1 MERQVSME
9 QVQQQYP
16 IYHLEEHP
24 GKLGFD
30 SLPKEVNSSTK
41 QDNLLKPFYQPV
53 NNLQDSQPSNLM
65 LNLSQTKK
73 QKLDLE
79 EIPVCECQCQDC
91 QEMKN
96 KPVNRNYGPQLSRYV
111 DMFPLD
117 LKNRSVV

>member
-1 MERQVSME
+1 
-9 QVQQQYP
+9 
-16 IYHLEEHP
+16 
-24 GKLGFD
+24 
-30 SLPKEVNSSTK
+30 
-41 QDNLLKPFYQPV
+41 
-53 NNLQDSQPSNLM
+53 M

-96 KPVNRNYGPQLSRYV
+96 KPVNRNYGPQLSQYV